1 MTEGVPRGSAPAAEA
16 PASPPAGAP
25 PARGPLAS
33 VRATLEMIR
42 FSHSVFAL
50 PFALL
55 SLVLAARGVPPLRTI
70 ALVVGAMVCARSAA
84 MAFNRVVDRRLD
96 ARNPRTASRH
106 LVTGALSVPFAVG
119 FTVVCATLF
128 LACAAALNETAL
140 LLAPA
145 VLAVL
150 LGYSYLKRVTSAA
163 HFGVGL
169 ALGLSPLGAW
179 VAGAGGLVGDLRVP
193 LVLCAAV
200 TLWVAGFDVIYACQ
214 DVDVD
219 RRDGLRALPARLGV
233 PRALRVAALCH
244 ALCIAL
250 FAWVGVLAG
259 LGLAWGLTVGL
270 AAALLLLEH
279 RMVAGGDLAKVN
291 LAFFTVNGL
300 VATALGGGGILDA
313 LLRGTS

>member
-1 MTEGVPRGSAPAAEA
+1 VSAGLPRG
-16 PASPPAGAP
+16 ASPAGAP
-25 PARGPLAS
+25 PAAATGAFGS

-55 SLVLAARGVPPLRTI
+55 ALVLAAGGVPPLRTI
-70 ALVVGAMVCARSAA
+70 GLVVAAMVFARSAA
-84 MAFNRVVDRRLD
+84 MAFNRVVDRRFD
-96 ARNPRTASRH
+96 AVNPRTAGRH
-106 LVTGALSVPFAVG
+106 LVTGALSVRFAVG
-119 FTVVCATLF
+119 FTVVCAALF
-128 LACAAALNETAL
+128 VACAAALNETAL
-140 LLAPA
+140 LLSPA

-193 LVLCAAV
+193 LVLGAAV

-214 DVDVD
+214 DADVD
-219 RRDGLRALPARLGV
+219 RREGLRALPARLGV

-244 ALCIAL
+244 VLCLIL
-250 FAWVGVLAG
+250 FVLVGRLARLGVAWDVAVA
-259 LGLAWGLTVGL
+259 L
-270 AAALLLLEH
+270 AAALLLVEH
-279 RMVAGGDLAKVN
+279 FVVKGGDLARVN
-291 LAFFTVNGL
+291 LAFFTLNGV
-300 VATALGGGGILDA
+300 VALCLGAAGILDA
-313 LLRGTS
+313 LTR